1 MFDIGF
7 WELSIIGVVALI
19 VIGPERLP
27 GVARTAGFWF
37 GRVRRFVSTVKA
49 DIDRELKAEEL
60 QKVLKQQADGAGI
73 HEILEE
79 TKDAVESASK
89 ETKEAVESLENETK
103 EAVESLESE
112 NEYLVKSDR
121 FEQSDDVFDD
131 FDDYDDDEPV
141 ATAKSTEDKLQND
154 NKKPLET
161 VVNSENKPQDDDN
174 KA

>member
-89 ETKEAVESLENETK
+89 ETKEAVESLE
-103 EAVESLESE
+103 SE